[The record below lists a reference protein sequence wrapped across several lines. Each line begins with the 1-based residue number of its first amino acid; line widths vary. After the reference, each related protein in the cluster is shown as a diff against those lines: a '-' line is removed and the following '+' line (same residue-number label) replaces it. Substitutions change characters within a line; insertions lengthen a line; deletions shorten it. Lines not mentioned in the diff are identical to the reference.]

1 MCIDYKELNALT
13 IKDKFPI
20 PLIDDL
26 QDRLFWVT
34 YFFKLDLRS
43 GYHQILMKEEDVEQ

>member
-26 QDRLFWVT
+26 QDRLFWAI
-34 YFFKLDLRS
+34 YFSSWNKHELQYLEP
-43 GYHQILMKEEDVEQ
+43 K